1 MKTFVLCSFVLLAQ
15 AEAGLS
21 DEQPIRVSAAA
32 PELLGS
38 HWLNTPDGKP
48 VTLASRRG
56 KVIVVEFWTFGCIN
70 CRHNLPA
77 YAHWQQQFSNRDVV
91 IVGVHT
97 PETESE
103 RDPANVARQV
113 KRLGISYPVL
123 LDTDG
128 ANWNRWHQ
136 RYWPAVYLVD
146 SLGRIRYG
154 WEGELN
160 YAGAS
165 GEAQMAQLIEELLM
179 EAR

>member
-1 MKTFVLCSFVLLAQ
+1 VKAFLLCSFALLAH
-15 AEAGLS
+15 AGAGLS
-21 DEQPIRVSAAA
+21 GAQPNRVNTAA

-38 HWLNTPDGKP
+38 HWLNTPKGKP

-56 KVIVVEFWTFGCIN
+56 KVTVIEFWTFGCIN

-97 PETESE
+97 PETDYE
-103 RDPANVARQV
+103 RDPANVVRQV
-113 KRLGISYPVL
+113 KQLGISYPVL

-128 ANWNRWHQ
+128 ANWKRWHQ
-136 RYWPAVYLVD
+136 RYWPVVYLVD
-146 SLGRIRYG
+146 SLGRIRYA

-160 YAGAS
+160 YGGAS

>member
-1 MKTFVLCSFVLLAQ
+1 MKAFLLCSFALLAQ
-15 AEAGLS
+15 AGAGS
-21 DEQPIRVSAAA
+21 EGGQPIRLNAAA

-56 KVIVVEFWTFGCIN
+56 KVTVIEFWTFGCIN

-77 YAHWQQQFSNRDVV
+77 YAHWHQEFANRGVAV
-91 IVGVHT
+91 VGVHT
-97 PETESE
+97 PETEYE
-103 RDPANVARQV
+103 RNPANVARQV
-113 KRLGISYPVL
+113 TQLGISYPVL

-128 ANWNRWHQ
+128 ANWSRWHQ
-136 RYWPAVYLVD
+136 QYWPSVYLVD
-146 SLGRIRYG
+146 SQGRIRYS

-160 YAGAS
+160 YGGAN
-165 GEAQMAQLIEELLM
+165 GEAQMAQRIKELLM